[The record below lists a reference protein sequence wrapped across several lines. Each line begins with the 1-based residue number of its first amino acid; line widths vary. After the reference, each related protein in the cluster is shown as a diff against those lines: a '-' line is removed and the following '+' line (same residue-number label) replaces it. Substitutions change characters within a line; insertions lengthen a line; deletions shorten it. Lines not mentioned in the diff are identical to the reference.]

1 MLSILKVHFDLR
13 AHKGT
18 LMRHTEAFVLASE
31 AEGFGLP
38 LAEAIACGSPCVA
51 SDIPALRESGGDATL
66 FTPVGDSDALTK
78 AIARTLEPEVA
89 RTMRQASAARGS
101 ALAWGPI
108 INQWRELIGA
118 VVG

>member
-1 MLSILKVHFDLR
+1 
-13 AHKGT
+13 
-18 LMRHTEAFVLASE
+18 MRHTECFVLASE

-38 LAEAIACGSPCVA
+38 LAEAMACGAPCVA

-66 FTPVGDSDALTK
+66 FIPVGDSDALAET
-78 AIARTLEPEVA
+78 IARVLDPETSRALRQTA
-89 RTMRQASAARGS
+89 RARIS

-108 INQWRELIGA
+108 VEQWRKLIED